1 MKRFTLLIFVMQVAA
16 GMALAQDPSP
26 GPGTT
31 PKTPVINTSTW
42 PSPPQLSNGANNV
55 ALSQDVLGAHNGYG
69 RGCVMCHAPHGGAL
83 GNNAPAGTL
92 TAGTTAIPNGTAAA
106 SSDTL
111 NGSLALWGENL
122 APYYG
127 ATVSFPPLPHS
138 TTPTTVILPSSAADA
153 SQGSGAQT
161 ILLCLSCH
169 DGALTKPAMMAGTT
183 VEALPIVGGSAPTL
197 FGATTGNSALNYI
210 NEHPV
215 GMSVTC
221 NNATTSSESGHNWDC
236 TGGGAGGSN
245 PIVPSA
251 GVNMTAFLKNYPAS
265 FWNGSYPL
273 ATFGVS
279 GGTGNAYTT
288 NGVTCTT
295 CHNQHSMTVYTNTKG
310 TFPTMFFI
318 NGEYMP
324 SSGGNSVA
332 QFCRNCHGGE
342 SNEMAGLTS
351 VPTT

>member
-1 MKRFTLLIFVMQVAA
+1 MKKLYLLIFVMLFAT
-16 GMALAQDPSP
+16 GMALAQNP
-26 GPGTT
+26 GEPLCSATITTNCITPPAPGTLPT
-31 PKTPVINTSTW
+31 G
-42 PSPPQLSNGANNV
+42 LSSATYNV
-55 ALSQDVLGAHNGYG
+55 GLARDVLGAHNGYG
-69 RGCVMCHAPHGGAL
+69 RGCVMCHAPHGGAQ
-83 GNNAPAGTL
+83 GNNAPAGVG
-92 TAGTTAIPNGTAAA
+92 GTFPNTTIKNGSATAA
-106 SSDTL
+106 SDTA
-111 NGSLALWGENL
+111 NGSIALWGENL

-127 ATVSFPPLPHS
+127 ATVSFIAG
-138 TTPTTVILPSSAADA
+138 TVILPASASDT

-161 ILLCLSCH
+161 VLLCLSCH

-183 VEALPIVGGSAPTL
+183 VEALPVVGGSAPTL
-197 FGATTGNSALNYI
+197 FGTTAGNSALKYI

-215 GMSVTC
+215 GVSVSC

-251 GVNMTAFLKNYPAS
+251 GTNMTAFLNNYPAS
-265 FWNGSYPL
+265 FWNGSSYPL
-273 ATFGVS
+273 ATFGTS
-279 GGTGNAYTT
+279 TGGTGTNAYTT

-310 TFPTMFFI
+310 SYPTMFFI

-324 SSGGNSVA
+324 STGGNSVA